1 MSNKFKVLLVDLTQ
15 KKASIQYFD
24 RKNNWLGGSGL
35 AAGLFAQFADF
46 KADPFD
52 PCQPLILAIG
62 PLTGYFPMMS
72 KTVLGFL
79 SPYHGQYAET
89 HAGGRSALSLR
100 FTGYDAIVIKGR
112 ASQLSCLAIS
122 SKNIELIPTPYLHKL
137 DVFRTGKLL
146 RKIFPEHSG
155 HRSILRIGPAG
166 ENLANFALI
175 NVDTYRHFGRLGSGA
190 IMGAKNL
197 KGIVLAGDGRLPL
210 EPTQTR
216 EYTAIYDEI
225 FRIITRTRAVHK
237 YHDLGTAQNLI
248 PLNELQAL
256 PWRNLQ
262 ETTDPK
268 VQNISGETF
277 AEKLLLRQTA
287 CAHCPV
293 GCIHIGLLREKFGPE
308 HEFLYRQVAYD
319 YEPIF
324 AVGSML
330 GMTQENHVLTLLE
343 DVERV
348 GLDVISTG
356 VALAWATE
364 ALQKGVITLKQTL
377 VPLKFGELAPY
388 RQAISHLAFKKN
400 DFYAHLAQGTL
411 KAAQKFGGEDFACVL
426 GQEMAGYATGEAYF
440 VSQALGFRHSH
451 LDSGAYSFDQK
462 ENSKNISRAIN
473 FMLDQERYRCLLNS
487 MVGCLFG
494 RKAYSVE
501 NICKALNS
509 LGYSFTKEQ
518 LEEIAQNIQASRWAL
533 KIKTGFNP
541 DQVKIPKRYLE
552 VKNWKGKIDADF
564 LYQLKKAYAQ
574 EIKKLGQ
581 NPG

>member
-1 MSNKFKVLLVDLTQ
+1 MNNKFKVLVVDLSQ
-15 KKASIQYFD
+15 KKASIEYFD
-24 RKNNWLGGSGL
+24 QRNNWLGGSGL
-35 AAGLFAQFADF
+35 AAGLFAHFADL

-52 PCQPLILAIG
+52 PSQPIILAIG

-72 KTVLGFL
+72 KTVLGFQ

-89 HAGGRSALSLR
+89 HAGGRSALAIR
-100 FTGYDAIVIKGR
+100 FTGYDALVIKGR
-112 ASQLSCLAIS
+112 AERLSCLAVS
-122 SKNIELIPTPYLHKL
+122 SKSIDIHETPYLQGQ
-137 DVFRTGKLL
+137 DIFRTGKIL
-146 RKIFPEHSG
+146 RRVYPEHSG
-155 HRSILRIGPAG
+155 NRSILRIGPAG
-166 ENLANFALI
+166 ENLASFALI

-197 KGIVLAGDGRLPL
+197 KGIVLAGDSHI
-210 EPTQTR
+210 EFEATQGK
-216 EYTAIYDEI
+216 EYNKTYDEI
-225 FRIITRTRAVHK
+225 YSIITKTKAVHK

-248 PLNELQAL
+248 PLNELKAL

-262 ETTDPK
+262 ATKDTKIE
-268 VQNISGETF
+268 NISGETF

-330 GMTQENHVLTLLE
+330 GLTQEDYVLTLLE

-364 ALQKGVITLKQTL
+364 ALQKGVVSLSQTL
-377 VPLKFGELAPY
+377 VPLEFGQLGPY
-388 RQAISHLAFKKN
+388 REAITHLAFKKN
-400 DFYAHLAQGTL
+400 DFYAHLAQGTM
-411 KAAQKFGGEDFACVL
+411 KAAEKFGGEDFACVL

-451 LDSGAYSFDQK
+451 LDSGAYSFDQ
-462 ENSKNISRAIN
+462 EEDSKNISKAIN
-473 FMLDQERYRCLLNS
+473 FMLEQERYRCLLNS

-494 RKAYSVE
+494 RKAYPVE

-509 LGYSFTKEQ
+509 LGYSYSKEQ
-518 LEEIAQNIQASRWAL
+518 LEETAGNIQASRWAL
-533 KIKTGFNP
+533 KIKTGFDP
-541 DQVKIPKRYLE
+541 EQVKIPKRYLE
-552 VKNWKGKIDADF
+552 VENWKGKIDPQF
-564 LYQLKKAYAQ
+564 LEQLKKAYAQ
-574 EIKKLGQ
+574 EIKKLSQ
-581 NPG
+581 S